1 MSWIDS
7 FFDFFSFK
15 FVSTSTVIAT
25 AERNERHEVLS
36 LLQDY
41 IKSKGGINELIR
53 RFKSA
58 GFIGK
63 VRSWGS
69 DRPFPINSVEV
80 LQLIGWKDLREMS
93 EKAEM
98 PIDRLREL
106 LAELLPIA
114 VKRAL
119 PKGAVGKQAA

>member
-1 MSWIDS
+1 MSWIDRL
-7 FFDFFSFK
+7 FDLFSFK
-15 FVSTSTVIAT
+15 FVPASAVIAT
-25 AERNERHEVLS
+25 AERSERHVVLS

-41 IKSKGGINELIR
+41 IKSEGGIDELMR
-53 RFKSA
+53 RFKNA

-63 VRSWGS
+63 VRSWGL

-119 PKGAVGKQAA
+119 PKGAVGK

>member
-1 MSWIDS
+1 MSWIDRL
-7 FFDFFSFK
+7 FDLFSFK
-15 FVSTSTVIAT
+15 FVPASAVIAT
-25 AERNERHEVLS
+25 AERSERHVVLS

-41 IKSKGGINELIR
+41 IKSEGGIDELMR
-53 RFKSA
+53 RFKNA

-106 LAELLPIA
+106 LAELLPVA

-119 PKGAVGKQAA
+119 PNGACGK